1 MELNFSETAKS
12 NIMSSA
18 STLSFA
24 AAASNTGAEEND
36 FASHLDDETRGSA
49 QKEDK
54 YDESALDRAEKDRAE
69 DVRADKAD
77 EAKADDERAEEKR
90 ADDKRAEEK
99 QTDEKHAE
107 AALTNEASAVNQI
120 ASEVNITVEQTSGA
134 QDTSLTEAEIA
145 ALEAEQVELT
155 TGNGLTAQEEET
167 DALAELAAQ
176 EEQAVEGP
184 EQNNAAI
191 GVIDATIVQAA
202 TPATVK
208 ETAQTIATN
217 LANASVP
224 TDGTNEG
231 DGLPLNQQNGEGG
244 DADNPEQKTL
254 GQQAAEKL
262 AATRTKAGDA
272 AGDAEATKNKPA
284 AVSTTAAAAI
294 ANAVANS
301 SASARP
307 AAPAQS
313 ANPFNF
319 DSLAGLTNNQPT
331 TSQNSGAALIRVGTL
346 PGQTQPSQVPSSA
359 IAMQMNKNIQ
369 KGVSNFEI
377 RLDPA
382 QLGRVDVK
390 MEISTDGRLTAHMVV
405 ESPETLD
412 LLRKDANA
420 LEKALTNAGLEMD
433 DEGMTFSLSE
443 DNQQTASQ
451 EAETDGSHT
460 SASTSD
466 QDASAED
473 DALTTAPTYYFANNA
488 SGVDIRV

>member
-24 AAASNTGAEEND
+24 AAASSTGADEND
-36 FASHLDDETRGSA
+36 FASHLDDEARGNG

-54 YDESALDRAEKDRAE
+54 YDESALDRAEEVRADKDRTE
-69 DVRADKAD
+69 KDRADKAD
-77 EAKADDERAEEKR
+77 EAKADDKRAEE
-90 ADDKRAEEK
+90 KRAEEK

-107 AALTNEASAVNQI
+107 VNRANEANAVNQA
-120 ASEVNITVEQTSGA
+120 ASELKIPVEQTSDA
-134 QDTSLTEAEIA
+134 QETSLTEAEVA
-145 ALEAEQVELT
+145 ALEAEQIERATGNELT
-155 TGNGLTAQEEET
+155 TQEEEA
-167 DALAELAAQ
+167 DLLAGLAAQ

-184 EQNNAAI
+184 EQNSAAI
-191 GVIDATIVQAA
+191 GMVDATIVQPT

-217 LANASVP
+217 LANASAP

-231 DGLPLNQQNGEGG
+231 DGLPLNQQNGEGD
-244 DADNPEQKTL
+244 DADSPEQKTL

-262 AATRTKAGDA
+262 AATRTKASDT
-272 AGDAEATKNKPA
+272 AGDTEATTNKPA
-284 AVSTTAAAAI
+284 AASTAAATAI

-307 AAPAQS
+307 PAPAQN

-319 DSLAGLTNNQPT
+319 DSLAGLTTNQPT

-359 IAMQMNKNIQ
+359 IAMQMNKHIQ

-390 MEISTDGRLTAHMVV
+390 MEISTDGRLTAHMIV

-420 LEKALTNAGLEMD
+420 LEKALTNAGLEID

-451 EAETDGSHT
+451 ETENEGSHT

-466 QDASAED
+466 QDASSED
-473 DALTTAPTYYFANNA
+473 DALTTAPTYYFTNNA